1 MKLDETSNTLNN
13 ESQLAYRNP
22 NAVVQVWTSLY
33 YKYVSYYVVAIKIDH
48 NQILRTR
55 KSVQNEKKNW
65 TKLKTVYWMFEYVR

>member
-13 ESQLAYRNP
+13 ESQLAYRNS
-22 NAVVQVWTSLY
+22 NAVVQAWTLLY

-55 KSVQNEKKNW
+55 KSDQNEKNW
-65 TKLKTVYWMFEYVR
+65 TNFKTVNWLLE